1 MKHYTKKA
9 MEQISGVEFASH
21 LLENELNNQVLPGS
35 AVAAK
40 LRQSMTELEILDAAK
55 MTYAQLKSIFL
66 AWEHQDPAPTT
77 HLTGY
82 IVFKQSSFTQP
93 YTLRQRTYAI
103 SSGNKA
109 FMPKQG
115 GYSIFASCMDGT
127 DHGVRLEQYMN
138 QEHGGKDGWE
148 VDYCVLLGP
157 KAD

>member
-1 MKHYTKKA
+1 MKRYTKKT
-9 MEQISGVEFASH
+9 MEQISGAEFAKQ
-21 LLENELNNQVLPGS
+21 LLQDELNHRDNPYT
-35 AVAAK
+35 AVADK
-40 LRQSMTELEILDAAK
+40 LRESITELTILDGAK

-66 AWEHQDPAPTT
+66 AWEHQNPAPTI
-77 HLTGY
+77 HLTGC

-93 YTLRQRTYAI
+93 YTLRQRTYAV

-127 DHGVRLEQYMN
+127 DVGVRLEQHMN

-157 KAD
+157 KAE